1 MMTYSCLHGMI
12 MKKLKQYRK
21 NMVCTKEEKTMVSQS
36 EEGNRNS

>member
-12 MKKLKQYRK
+12 MKKIKQYRK
-21 NMVCTKEEKTMVSQS
+21 NTVCTEEEKNNGLQY